1 MQDRQPVGVVDRVDD
16 LDLGAVGEDEFSAV
30 AGLAAAA
37 RIEHGRVERD
47 ARRRGGEHARLGLAP
62 VGLVAEKQT
71 GRHRKACGMTAR
83 RFSQFGTGRFFS
95 RRKAG
100 LNSLEA

>member
-1 MQDRQPVGVVDRVDD
+1 MEDRQPVGVVDRVDD
-16 LDLGAVGEDEFSAV
+16 LDLGPVGEDEFSAV

-37 RIEHGRVERD
+37 RIEHGGVERD

-62 VGLVAEKQT
+62 IGLVAEKEA